1 MPSVKNMNR
10 IITYILLIII
20 IILLI
25 FGFDKLLSENKKQ
38 LPGTNEQ
45 YYKIVSVPIPDTLV
59 VFGEEIPLD
68 IFYVSEALDRELSVN
83 TYWHSSTLQLIK
95 KSYRWFPLFD
105 SILAAND
112 IPSDFKYLAVI
123 ESGLSNVVSPANATG
138 FWQFLKGTAKEYDLE
153 VNKEVDERYN
163 VEKATEAA
171 CKYFNNSYEK
181 FGNWTMVAAA
191 YNAGNR
197 GITKQLERQKARSYY
212 DLLLSDE
219 TSRYVYRIVAMK
231 LIFENPEL
239 YGFYIDNDDIYL
251 PATTHNVVIDS
262 KIDDF
267 ADFAKQNGIS
277 YKLLK
282 YFNPW
287 LRQNYLKNKKK
298 KTYIIKIP
306 NQPYNLTHEKLILG
320 RSGILTNVNKK
331 TH

>member
-1 MPSVKNMNR
+1 MNR

-20 IILLI
+20 IALLI
-25 FGFDKLLSENKKQ
+25 FGFDRLIKQKETQ
-38 LPGTNEQ
+38 LPGVNKQ
-45 YYKIVSVPIPDTLV
+45 YYKIVSVPIPDTL
-59 VFGEEIPLD
+59 FIFREEVPLD
-68 IFYVSEALDRELSVN
+68 IFYVREALDRELSVN
-83 TYWHSSTLQLIK
+83 SYWHSSTLQLIK

-105 SILAAND
+105 SVLSANN
-112 IPSDFKYLAVI
+112 IPADFKYLAVI

-138 FWQFLKGTAKEYDLE
+138 FWQFLKGTAKEYKLE

-171 CKYFNNSYEK
+171 CKYFNKSYEK

-197 GITKQLERQKARSYY
+197 GITKQLKRQKARSYY

-219 TSRYVYRIVAMK
+219 TSRYVYRIAAIK

-239 YGFYIDNDDIYL
+239 YGFYIDNKDIYL
-251 PATTHNVVIDS
+251 PITTHDIIVKD
-262 KIDDF
+262 KIDDL
-267 ADFAKQNGIS
+267 ADFAKQNEIS

-298 KTYIIKIP
+298 KTYVIKIP
-306 NQPYNLTHEKLILG
+306 EQPYNITHEKLILG
-320 RSGILTNVNKK
+320 KSGILTKN
-331 TH
+331 

>member
-298 KTYIIKIP
+298 KTYNIKIP
-306 NQPYNLTHEKLILG
+306 EQPYNITHEKLILG
-320 RSGILTNVNKK
+320 KSGILTKN
-331 TH
+331 

>member
-1 MPSVKNMNR
+1 MNR
-10 IITYILLIII
+10 VITYVLLIII

-25 FGFDKLLSENKKQ
+25 FGFDKLLTEKEVQ

-45 YYKIVSVPIPDTLV
+45 YYKIVSLPLPDTLF

-68 IFYVSEALDRELSVN
+68 IFYVKEALDRELSVN

-105 SILAAND
+105 SILSANN

-138 FWQFLKGTAKEYDLE
+138 FWQFLKGTAKEYGLE

-163 VEKATEAA
+163 VEKSTEAA
-171 CKYFNNSYEK
+171 CHYFNKSYKK

-197 GITKQLERQKARSYY
+197 GITKQLERQKAGSYY

-219 TSRYVYRIVAMK
+219 TSRYVYRIAAIKV
-231 LIFENPEL
+231 IFENPEL
-239 YGFYIDNDDIYL
+239 FGFYIDDKDIYL
-251 PATTHNVVIDS
+251 PISTHGIEIDEEVE
-262 KIDDF
+262 DL
-267 ADFAKQNGIS
+267 ADFGKQNGIS

-306 NQPYNLTHEKLILG
+306 NSPYNTTHEKIVLEK
-320 RSGILTNVNKK
+320 SGIITNN
-331 TH
+331 

>member
-1 MPSVKNMNR
+1 MNR
-10 IITYILLIII
+10 IITYIFLIII

-25 FGFDKLLSENKKQ
+25 FGFDRLISNKQSQ

-45 YYKIVSVPIPDTLV
+45 YYKIVSVPIPDTL
-59 VFGEEIPLD
+59 FLSGEEMPLD
-68 IFYVSEALDRELSVN
+68 IFYVREALDRELSVN

-105 SILAAND
+105 SILKANK

-123 ESGLSNVVSPANATG
+123 ESGLSNAVSPANAVG
-138 FWQFLKGTAKEYDLE
+138 YWQFLKGTAKDFDLE

-163 VEKATEAA
+163 VEKSTVAA
-171 CKYFNNSYEK
+171 CNYFNESYEK
-181 FGNWTMVAAA
+181 FGSWTLVAAA

-197 GITKQLERQKARSYY
+197 GITRQLERQKAGSYY

-219 TSRYVYRIVAMK
+219 TSRYVYRIAAMK
-231 LIFENPEL
+231 LIFENPEA
-239 YGFYIDNDDIYL
+239 YGFYLDNSDIYL
-251 PATTHNVVIDS
+251 PIKTHNII
-262 KIDDF
+262 IDDKVDDL

-277 YKLLK
+277 YKILK

-298 KTYIIKIP
+298 KTYYIKIP
-306 NQPYNLTHEKLILG
+306 ESPYNITHEDLILG
-320 RSGILTNVNKK
+320 RNGIITNN
-331 TH
+331 